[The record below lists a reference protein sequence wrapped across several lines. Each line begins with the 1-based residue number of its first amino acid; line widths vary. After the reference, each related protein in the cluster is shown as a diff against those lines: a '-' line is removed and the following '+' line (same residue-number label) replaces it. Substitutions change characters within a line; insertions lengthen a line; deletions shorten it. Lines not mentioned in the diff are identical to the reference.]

1 MTAIVFA
8 ALLLVALVL
17 CGAVA
22 FSNQRFRPR
31 LKWLL
36 LSSLLLVWL
45 SLGFSIAQIV
55 ARTSSTMVTPGG
67 ARQPHLLDSAAG
79 EALTLLASLGG
90 PAMLATILG
99 VLALKISRRKPPAAP
114 ANRTP

>member
-1 MTAIVFA
+1 MTAIAFA
-8 ALLLVALVL
+8 ALLLFAYVL

-36 LSSLLLVWL
+36 LASILLVWL
-45 SLGFSIAQIV
+45 SLGFSIAQII
-55 ARTSSTMVTPGG
+55 ARTSSTVVTPGG
-67 ARQPHLLDSAAG
+67 ARQPHLMDSAAG

-90 PAMLATILG
+90 PAVLATILA
-99 VLALKISRRKPPAAP
+99 VLALKISRRKQPSVPPD
-114 ANRTP
+114 RTP

>member
-8 ALLLVALVL
+8 ALLLVAFVL

-22 FSNQRFRPR
+22 FANDRLRPR

-36 LSSLLLVWL
+36 LASILLVWL
-45 SLGFSIAQIV
+45 SLGFSIRQII
-55 ARTSSTMVTPGG
+55 ARTSSTVVTPGG
-67 ARQPHLLDSAAG
+67 ARQPHLMDSATG

-90 PAMLATILG
+90 PALLATILAA
-99 VLALKISRRKPPAAP
+99 LALKISRRKRTAAP
-114 ANRTP
+114 PDRTP